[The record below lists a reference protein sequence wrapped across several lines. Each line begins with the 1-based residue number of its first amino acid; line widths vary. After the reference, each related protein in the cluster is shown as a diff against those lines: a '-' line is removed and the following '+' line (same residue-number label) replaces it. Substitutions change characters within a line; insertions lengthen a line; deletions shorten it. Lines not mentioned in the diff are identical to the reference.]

1 MKEKVINNE
10 ENLKETGQI
19 IYTCIIK
26 TYWKLTYQNINFKII
41 VHLYM

>member
-10 ENLKETGQI
+10 ENLKEMGQI